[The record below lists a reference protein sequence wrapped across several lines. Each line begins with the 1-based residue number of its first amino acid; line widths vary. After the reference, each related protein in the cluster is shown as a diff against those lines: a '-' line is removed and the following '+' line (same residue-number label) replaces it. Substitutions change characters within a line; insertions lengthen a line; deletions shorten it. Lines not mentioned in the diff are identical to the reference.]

1 MKFPYIVNHNG
12 TYYPAGTDVPVGD
25 EVQKIDIP
33 FAEPEVPVEPEI
45 TDGAIAEAAKRGRP
59 PKNK

>member
-12 TYYPAGTDVPVGD
+12 TYYPAGADVPVG
-25 EVQKIDIP
+25 EAVLETVETEREAIP
-33 FAEPEVPVEPEI
+33 EMVE
-45 TDGAIAEAAKRGRP
+45 TAKRGRP